1 MSDDIFGRTYNMQI
15 TTIDGTVVTCE
26 PPTQIRFMIT
36 NMPENQVATAQIT
49 IYGISAE
56 YRALMQRFDEQK
68 QRYGTVRLSAGYDSA
83 SGEIYSGQINSVEVG
98 RDGVSVYI
106 RLNCWSIDTWRDA
119 VIGKTWGEKTPAS
132 DVLRDVAATFD
143 LPVEMIGDFS
153 GLPVFQQGF
162 TLAFTSSRDFLNS
175 RQSEWGYSWYI
186 TTSRV
191 TVVKSGAS
199 RAITHEISSENGME
213 GMPRW
218 YQTDIEVD
226 VRLDHTIQPG
236 DIIKVSSDFWT
247 ISYSGMYQT
256 GLNNKADKQRR
267 EGKFR
272 VLATSLAG
280 DYWGD
285 LWTTTIRCLW
295 DSQ

>member
-1 MSDDIFGRTYNMQI
+1 MSDIFGRTYNLQI
-15 TTIDGTVVTCE
+15 TAVDGTVITCE

-56 YRALMQRFDEQK
+56 YRSLMQRFDEQK
-68 QRYGTVRLSAGYDSA
+68 QRYGTIKLSAGYDSL

-106 RLNCWSIDTWRDA
+106 RLNCWSTDMWRDA
-119 VIGKTWGEKTPAS
+119 VIGKTWGEKTPA
-132 DVLRDVAATFD
+132 VEILKDVAAT
-143 LPVEMIGDFS
+143 LKVPVEMIGDFS
-153 GLPVFQQGF
+153 GLPVFQHGY
-162 TLAFTSSRDFLNS
+162 TLAFTSSRDFLYS
-175 RQSEWGYSWYI
+175 KQVEWGYQCYI
-186 TTSRV
+186 TSNRITL
-191 TVVKSGAS
+191 VKSGAS
-199 RAITHEISSENGME
+199 RGITHEISSENGME

-218 YQTDIEVD
+218 YQSEMEVD

-236 DIIKVSSDFWT
+236 NILKITSDFWT
-247 ISYSGMYQT
+247 ISYSGMYT
-256 GLNNKADKQRR
+256 SAVNNKLEKQLRT
-267 EGKFR
+267 GKFR
-272 VLATSLAG
+272 VLATSHVG

-285 LWTTTIRCLW
+285 LWTTTTRCLW

>member
-1 MSDDIFGRTYNMQI
+1 MSDIFGRTYNLQI
-15 TTIDGTVVTCE
+15 TTVDGTVVTCE

-49 IYGISAE
+49 LYGISAE

-68 QRYGTVRLSAGYDSA
+68 QRYGTVKLSAGYDSS
-83 SGEIYSGQINSVEVG
+83 SGEIYSGQINSVEIG

-119 VIGKTWGEKTPAS
+119 VIGKTWGEKTPVA
-132 DVLRDVAATFD
+132 DVLRDVAATFE

-153 GLPVFQQGF
+153 GLPAFQQGF

-191 TVVKSGAS
+191 TIVKSGAS

-218 YQTDIEVD
+218 YQTDMEVD

-256 GLNNKADKQRR
+256 GLNNKADRQRR

-272 VLATSLAG
+272 VLATSHVG

-285 LWTTTIRCLW
+285 LWTTTTRCLW